1 MTLLNSRSVV
11 METRPKREPSTGEK
25 ESINRFESSE
35 KNNPVEVPAF
45 CSFKPSSL
53 KNVVSMIF

>member
-1 MTLLNSRSVV
+1 

-25 ESINRFESSE
+25 ESINRFESFE
-35 KNNPVEVPAF
+35 KDNPVEVPAF

-53 KNVVSMIF
+53 KNIVSMIF